1 MKIGIITIHN
11 SPSYGG
17 SLQSYAL
24 YKYLELQ
31 GFDVE
36 IIDLHR
42 PYQKDYKTSSIYKVY
57 TERTKY
63 RRFVDS
69 IKKVV
74 KNFINRKSKIESNYS
89 QAAYEKFLSFN
100 KMIKCSKPYL
110 GCDTLYN
117 NPPIYDAY
125 VTGSD
130 QVWNPYQPYCIEPY
144 FLTFVPKGKK
154 RISYAAS
161 IGLDKLPDI
170 FEPKVAQWLKMYDNV
185 SVREKKTADY
195 LKSLTGLNISTV
207 ADPTFLLE
215 SAYWKKIAVY
225 PQKKKYILMFTLS
238 HMPEVLSYCQQ
249 LSKESGLELISLR
262 MNQSEY
268 SSKDNYTIVTDAGP
282 AEFLGYMAN
291 AEIVITNS
299 FHGTVFAFLMSAK
312 NVFTYIPEGNKRGVR
327 IVNLYNELGYSNH
340 ILRGNLTKSYSEL
353 QDISLNKEL
362 VQNNIEKMS
371 TSSRNFLLNSLK
383 NE

>member
-42 PYQKDYKTSSIYKVY
+42 PYQKDYKKSSTYKVY
-57 TERTKY
+57 TEKNRY
-63 RRFVDS
+63 NIFIDFM
-69 IKKVV
+69 KKVV
-74 KNFINRKSKIESNYS
+74 RNFLNRRSNIESNYS
-89 QAAYEKFLSFN
+89 QSAYKKFLSFN
-100 KMIKCSKPYL
+100 NMVKCSKPYW
-110 GCDTLYN
+110 GCDSLYN

-125 VTGSD
+125 ITGSD

-144 FLTFVPKGKK
+144 FLTFAPKGKK

-161 IGLDKLPDI
+161 IGLNKLPEI
-170 FEPKVAQWLKMYDNV
+170 FESKISQWLNMYDYI
-185 SVREKKTADY
+185 SVREKNTADY
-195 LKSLTGLNISTV
+195 LKSLTGLDITTV
-207 ADPTFLLE
+207 ADPTFLLD
-215 SAYWKKIAVY
+215 STYWKKIAVY

-238 HMPEVLSYCQQ
+238 CIPEILNYCQQ
-249 LSKESGLELISLR
+249 LSKESGLELMSLR

-268 SSKDNYTIVTDAGP
+268 NPKNNYTIITDAGP

-299 FHGTVFAFLMSAK
+299 FHGTVFAFLMGAK

-327 IVNLYNELGYSNH
+327 IVNLYDELGYPNH
-340 ILRGNLTKSYSEL
+340 ILRKNLTKSYSEL
-353 QDISLNKEL
+353 QSMSLNNEL
-362 VQNNIEKMS
+362 VQKNIERMS
-371 TSSRNFLLNSLK
+371 TSSILFLLNSLK
-383 NE
+383 DE

>member
-42 PYQKDYKTSSIYKVY
+42 PYQKDYKKSSTYKVY
-57 TERTKY
+57 TEKNRY
-63 RRFVDS
+63 NIFIDS
-69 IKKVV
+69 MKKVV
-74 KNFINRKSKIESNYS
+74 RNFLNRRSKIESNYS
-89 QAAYEKFLSFN
+89 QSAYKKFLSFN
-100 KMIKCSKPYL
+100 NMVKCSKPYW

-125 VTGSD
+125 ITGSD

-144 FLTFVPKGKK
+144 FLTFAPKGKK

-161 IGLDKLPDI
+161 IGLDKLPEI
-170 FEPKVAQWLKMYDNV
+170 FESKISQWLNMYDYI
-185 SVREKKTADY
+185 SVREKNTADY
-195 LKSLTGLNISTV
+195 LKSLTGLDITTV
-207 ADPTFLLE
+207 ADPTFFLD
-215 SAYWKKIAVY
+215 STYWKKIAVY

-238 HMPEVLSYCQQ
+238 CIPEILNYCQQ
-249 LSKESGLELISLR
+249 LSKESGLELMSLR

-268 SSKDNYTIVTDAGP
+268 NPKDNYTIITDAGP

-299 FHGTVFAFLMSAK
+299 FHGTVFAFLMGAK

-327 IVNLYNELGYSNH
+327 IVNLYDELGYPNH
-340 ILRGNLTKSYSEL
+340 ILRKNLTKSYSEL
-353 QDISLNKEL
+353 QSMSLNNEL
-362 VQNNIEKMS
+362 VQKNIERMS
-371 TSSRNFLLNSLK
+371 TSSRIFLLNSLK
-383 NE
+383 DE

>member
-42 PYQKDYKTSSIYKVY
+42 PYQKDYKKSSTYKVY
-57 TERTKY
+57 TEKNRY
-63 RRFVDS
+63 NIFIDFM
-69 IKKVV
+69 KKVV
-74 KNFINRKSKIESNYS
+74 RNFLNRRSNIESNYS
-89 QAAYEKFLSFN
+89 QSAYKKFLSFN
-100 KMIKCSKPYL
+100 NMVKCSKPYW
-110 GCDTLYN
+110 GCDSLYN

-125 VTGSD
+125 ITGSD

-144 FLTFVPKGKK
+144 FLTFAPKGKK

-161 IGLDKLPDI
+161 IGLNKLPEI
-170 FEPKVAQWLKMYDNV
+170 FESKISQWLNMYDYI
-185 SVREKKTADY
+185 SVREKNTADY
-195 LKSLTGLNISTV
+195 LKSLTGLDITTV
-207 ADPTFLLE
+207 ADPTFLLD
-215 SAYWKKIAVY
+215 STYWKKIAVY

-238 HMPEVLSYCQQ
+238 CIPEILNYCQQ
-249 LSKESGLELISLR
+249 LSKESGLELMSLR

-268 SSKDNYTIVTDAGP
+268 NPKDNYTIITDAGP

-299 FHGTVFAFLMSAK
+299 FHGTVFAFLMGAK

-327 IVNLYNELGYSNH
+327 IVNLYDELGYPNH
-340 ILRGNLTKSYSEL
+340 ILRKNLTKSYSEL
-353 QDISLNKEL
+353 QSMSLNNEL
-362 VQNNIEKMS
+362 VQKNIERMS
-371 TSSRNFLLNSLK
+371 TSSRLFLLNSLK
-383 NE
+383 DE